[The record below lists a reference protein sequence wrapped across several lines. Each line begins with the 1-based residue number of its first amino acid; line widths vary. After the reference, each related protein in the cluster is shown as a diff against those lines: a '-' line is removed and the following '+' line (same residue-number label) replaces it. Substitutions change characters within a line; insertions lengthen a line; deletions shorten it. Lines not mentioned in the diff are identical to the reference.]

1 MVLSLEKWKETSA
14 LCQFSKKQV
23 YEVERM
29 ILNRT
34 EPYFYITQ
42 ATMVIGYKNWF
53 TFSIW
58 TYAGFSAYVENFIFK
73 GVKAEFPYV
82 EEIDFCLS
90 KDQTLFW
97 HNGTGSVVGKE
108 SQ

>member
-1 MVLSLEKWKETSA
+1 MEYTDSVFREMKGNQCPLS
-14 LCQFSKKQV
+14 
-23 YEVERM
+23 
-29 ILNRT
+29 
-34 EPYFYITQ
+34 ITQ
-42 ATMVIGYKNWF
+42 APMITGYKNWF

-58 TYAGFSAYVENFIFK
+58 TYAGYSAHVENFIFK

>member
-1 MVLSLEKWKETSA
+1 MNETERTVLNT
-14 LCQFSKKQV
+14 
-23 YEVERM
+23 
-29 ILNRT
+29 T
-34 EPYFYITQ
+34 EPHFYITQ
-42 ATMVIGYKNWF
+42 ATMIIGYKNWF
-53 TFSIW
+53 TFSTW
-58 TYAGFSAYVENFIFK
+58 AYAAYSAYVENFIFK